1 MLIFLF
7 TLLSCSKQ
15 ERDFSMQDVKAYQ
28 EREISDSVNQGNS
41 ANILQAIT
49 DMQLAGNL
57 SKEMAAYHRA
67 MTYFH
72 VDFDYD
78 KAAQECFP
86 LLGTSFLKKDDKAC
100 MLIYEILSLYYSQ
113 RKQHQESIEY
123 ALRGQKLAKNLND
136 SIKTMVFAYHLI
148 KTQVE
153 LGTGYYYDELERLI
167 PVLEKSQDRGVKNLL
182 AYVYSDEIEDLWD
195 IEDYDRIIVYGEK
208 CLQILTDLKNHPSMD
223 HLTCMVASTLAR
235 SYLAI
240 NKPEKA
246 AVAFEKA
253 RQCQLVKTKP
263 GCYYLIGYYLET
275 YQTDKIPVLLSYPED
290 TAYPYM
296 YSWEFLV
303 ILQDLQTYYAT
314 VGQSKMVEQ
323 TGMRMDVV
331 RDSIV
336 HREHHYAAEK
346 ATIISELK
354 LDEMREELKR
364 QQEYQQY
371 FIFMLLVLLLFSI
384 YLIYRTYQEKKEKNR
399 KILELSEMYAQSYR
413 TLTRKQDRAEAQ
425 IEADVPRTE
434 FDLEAQHELLV
445 RMDELIMKEKL
456 YLLEN
461 VSREDM
467 ASMLHVD
474 KTLLILA
481 IRNHLND
488 AYMPVILNR
497 YRVRH
502 AIDVMKEQ
510 PNYTVEAIAKESGF
524 NNVRKFYRIFKEE
537 MGMTPTEYREVLK
550 NKGEDSI
557 LPPPIS
563 LKMLVNQ

>member
-15 ERDFSMQDVKAYQ
+15 ERDFSMQDVKAFL
-28 EREISDSVNQGNS
+28 EHEITETENYDKPDN
-41 ANILQAIT
+41 LFQAIT
-49 DMQLAGNL
+49 DMQLTGNL
-57 SKEMAAYHRA
+57 TKEEAAYHRA
-67 MTYFH
+67 MVYFL
-72 VDFDYD
+72 VEFDYD

-86 LLGTSFLKKDDKAC
+86 LLGSSFLKENDHVK
-100 MLIYEILSLYYSQ
+100 MLVYEILSQHYYQ
-113 RKQHQESIEY
+113 KKQHKEAIEY
-123 ALRGQKLAKNLND
+123 AMRGQKLAKVLND
-136 SIKTMVFAYHLI
+136 SVMNAVFAYLLI
-148 KTQVE
+148 KTQVQ
-153 LGTGYYYDELERLI
+153 LGTGYYYDELEQLI
-167 PVLEKSQDRGVKNLL
+167 PVLEKSSDRNVKNML
-182 AYVYSDEIEDLWD
+182 AYVYADEIEDLWD
-195 IEDYDRIIVYGEK
+195 IEDYDRIITYGTR
-208 CLQILTDLKNHPSMD
+208 CLQVLDDLNNHPSLD

-240 NKPEKA
+240 NQPEKA

-275 YQTDKIPVLLSYPED
+275 YQTDKIPELLSYPED

-296 YSWEFLV
+296 YAWEFLV

-331 RDSIV
+331 RDSLV
-336 HREHHYAAEK
+336 HREHHFAAEK
-346 ATIISELK
+346 ATIISGLK

-371 FIFMLLVLLLFSI
+371 FIVMLLVLLLFSI

-434 FDLEAQHELLV
+434 FDLEAQYELLV

-524 NNVRKFYRIFKEE
+524 NNVRKFYRIFKDE
-537 MGMTPTEYREVLK
+537 MGMTPSEYREVLK
-550 NKGEDSI
+550 NKGEGSV
-557 LPPPIS
+557 LPPPIMTINS
-563 LKMLVNQ
+563 L